1 MPKPR
6 GNLSFRIGFVLV
18 LVFLFLAFFG
28 QLFAPYGFDQVRSNS
43 SVFGSLMAPNSLNPL
58 GTTASG
64 FDVLSRLLLGANT
77 ALVVMSLSVLL
88 AAVIGIG
95 LGLVAGFFGGL
106 IDRLLSLIA
115 DALFAIP
122 ALLIALVITFTL
134 ASGSGNA
141 WSAITAAVI
150 AEGLTFS
157 ARYFRIMRA
166 EVRIVLDSRYLEAA
180 RVSGISKGRLM
191 FRHVLPNSLKTTP
204 VLITQNAADA
214 ILTLAG
220 LGFLGVGIGANQ
232 GAEWGYDLAQSLSDI
247 SSGIWWTGTFTAVV
261 VALTVIGLTLLGEGY
276 AERLEAK
283 SSVGSSGNGRSNV
296 E

>member
-1 MPKPR
+1 MSKSP
-6 GNLSFRIGFVLV
+6 GALSFRIGFFLV
-18 LVFLFLAFFG
+18 LAFLILALFG
-28 QLFAPYGFDQVRSNS
+28 QLLAPYGFDQVRDGAN
-43 SVFGSLMAPNSLNPL
+43 VFGSLNAPSSLNFL
-58 GTTASG
+58 GTTANG

-77 ALVVMSLSVLL
+77 ALVVMTLSVLL
-88 AAVIGIG
+88 AATVGIG
-95 LGLVAGFFGGL
+95 LGLMAGFYGGL
-106 IDRLLSLIA
+106 IDKLLSLVA

-122 ALLIALVITFTL
+122 ALLVALVITFTL
-134 ASGSGNA
+134 ASGSANA

-157 ARYFRIMRA
+157 ARYFRVVRA

-180 RVSGISKGRLM
+180 RVSGITNRRLM
-191 FRHVLPNSLKTTP
+191 FRHVLPNSVKTTP

-247 SSGIWWTGTFTAVV
+247 SSGIWWTGTFTALF

-276 AERLEAK
+276 ADRLEAR
-283 SSVGSSGNGRSNV
+283 SSIGPTASLGVGR
-296 E
+296 